1 MKYYITFF
9 IIIFTTSV
17 ESYPKI
23 LTIKENSNYL
33 LVNEKSLPIIDIN
46 ILFNFGSKNDLS
58 QKGITNFSVELLHQ
72 QKYKN
77 KKFINTFEEIGA
89 QFSSSVSR
97 ESTSISIRF
106 INTEKNLT
114 KISSMLGKMLSN
126 KDISNETFELT
137 KESILK
143 NIKARE
149 LDPSSIL
156 SYKSNEE
163 YFSNTNLS
171 HPING
176 YEENIIKISI
186 DDIKQHLISLITQN
200 RIKVSFVGDIDNSQ
214 AANFISN
221 LLVDIPNDHKKIVD
235 TELNNLNV
243 ASKTINFKHD
253 SEQTHISIMIPAVTR
268 EDDDFYNLLVAN
280 YIFGGSGFGSMLM
293 TEIREKNGLAY
304 SVFSY
309 LMPYKNVG
317 VLKIGMQTAT
327 NNTKKAVSILNNQLS
342 LFEEFDFD
350 EDKIEAAKLG
360 LIRNFALRFDTN
372 KKILNTLSAINDLGM
387 HENYFE
393 NYISGIKSVN
403 KIKIQQAIKSKILFN
418 KKLVLTVGKN

>member
-1 MKYYITFF
+1 M
-9 IIIFTTSV
+9 
-17 ESYPKI
+17 
-23 LTIKENSNYL
+23 
-33 LVNEKSLPIIDIN
+33 VNEKSLPIIDIN

-163 YFSNTNLS
+163 STK
-171 HPING
+171 P
-176 YEENIIKISI
+176 K
-186 DDIKQHLISLITQN
+186 T
-200 RIKVSFVGDIDNSQ
+200 SQ
-214 AANFISN
+214 
-221 LLVDIPNDHKKIVD
+221 
-235 TELNNLNV
+235 
-243 ASKTINFKHD
+243 
-253 SEQTHISIMIPAVTR
+253 
-268 EDDDFYNLLVAN
+268 
-280 YIFGGSGFGSMLM
+280 
-293 TEIREKNGLAY
+293 
-304 SVFSY
+304 
-309 LMPYKNVG
+309 
-317 VLKIGMQTAT
+317 
-327 NNTKKAVSILNNQLS
+327 
-342 LFEEFDFD
+342 
-350 EDKIEAAKLG
+350 
-360 LIRNFALRFDTN
+360 
-372 KKILNTLSAINDLGM
+372 
-387 HENYFE
+387 
-393 NYISGIKSVN
+393 
-403 KIKIQQAIKSKILFN
+403 
-418 KKLVLTVGKN
+418 